1 MGSETEV
8 IIVGGGVA
16 GLCCALKLEE
26 SGVPYLLLEASDAV
40 GGRVRTDS
48 VDGFRLDRGFQ
59 VLLTAYP
66 EVLRVVNIEMLELG
80 CFYPGA
86 LVACDGGLHRV
97 ADPWRHPLDALRSAA
112 SPVGT
117 LADKLRVWHLRR
129 RARAGSLDDLFGR
142 PEQPTISALKADGF
156 SDVMIERF
164 FRPFL
169 GGIFLDKELVTSSR
183 MLEFVF
189 RMFSLGDT
197 ALPAGGM
204 QAIPDQIASRL
215 SVGSIR
221 LGERVMGTGPGRV
234 ELEGGETIVGRAAVL
249 AVEGRGV

>member
-1 MGSETEV
+1 
-8 IIVGGGVA
+8 
-16 GLCCALKLEE
+16 
-26 SGVPYLLLEASDAV
+26 
-40 GGRVRTDS
+40 
-48 VDGFRLDRGFQ
+48 
-59 VLLTAYP
+59 
-66 EVLRVVNIEMLELG
+66 
-80 CFYPGA
+80 
-86 LVACDGGLHRV
+86 
-97 ADPWRHPLDALRSAA
+97 
-112 SPVGT
+112 
-117 LADKLRVWHLRR
+117 
-129 RARAGSLDDLFGR
+129 
-142 PEQPTISALKADGF
+142 
-156 SDVMIERF
+156 MIELL

-249 AVEGRGV
+249 AVEGPRRLSLFHRSRIRGPGR